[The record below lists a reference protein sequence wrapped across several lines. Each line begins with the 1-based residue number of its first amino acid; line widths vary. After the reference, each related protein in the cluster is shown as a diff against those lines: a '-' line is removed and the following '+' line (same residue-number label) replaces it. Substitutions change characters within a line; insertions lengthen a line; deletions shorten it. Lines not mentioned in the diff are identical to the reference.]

1 MNEVLTQD
9 EINSLIKG
17 LSETEIEQGL
27 IDVEDRSKSIRKF
40 DLSNQERIVRGR
52 MPTIELIHDRFAR
65 QYRSTLSKF
74 LGRTCFSNVVG
85 IELVKFGA
93 FMKKLPLPSSIHI
106 FRMPPLP
113 GYAFMIASAQLI
125 FGAVEILFGGNN
137 SGRVKVEGREY
148 TAIEN
153 RLVGKL
159 VMLALDNLR
168 DAWAPV
174 QPVDFIYVRSE
185 FNPLAIAIVPPTE
198 VLIVINIEIEL
209 EQEATSLQIC
219 IPYSTID
226 PLKQKLTTSFQS
238 TRLEVDDSIKHRII
252 SVLLEAPVE
261 ISVQVGHGKIKVRE
275 LLNLNIGDVIQL
287 KNPPNEES
295 IIIIEDKPKFFGISG
310 QYRGFRAVKLTRQI
324 PAEDL
329 ITIKNDLGD

>member
-1 MNEVLTQD
+1 MNDVLTQD

-17 LSETEIEQGL
+17 LSETDIEEGL
-27 IDVEDRSKSIRKF
+27 IEVDNQRKNIRKY

-74 LGRTCFSNVVG
+74 LGRTCFANVVG

-113 GYAFMIASAQLI
+113 GYAFLIASAQLI
-125 FGAVEILFGGNN
+125 FGVVEVLFGGNS
-137 SGRVKVEGREY
+137 SGKIKVEGREY

-198 VLIVINIEIEL
+198 ALIVVNVEIEL
-209 EQEATSLQIC
+209 EQEMASLQIC

-226 PLKQKLTTSFQS
+226 PLKHKLTTSFQS
-238 TRLEVDDSIKHRII
+238 TRLEVDDSLKERIKTII
-252 SVLLEAPVE
+252 LEAPAEVR
-261 ISVQVGHGKIKVRE
+261 VQVGYGRINLTKLLELKV
-275 LLNLNIGDVIQL
+275 GDVIQL
-287 KNPPNEES
+287 KNAPNDEAVVF
-295 IIIIEDKPKFFGISG
+295 IEDKPKFYAISG
-310 QYRGFRAVKLTRQI
+310 QYRGFKAAKITRQI
-324 PAEDL
+324 PEHDL
-329 ITIKNDLGD
+329 VKLRNDLEV

>member
-1 MNEVLTQD
+1 MEDVLTQD

-17 LSETEIEQGL
+17 LSETDIEEGAIEL
-27 IDVEDRSKSIRKF
+27 EGKAKNVRRY

-65 QYRSTLSKF
+65 QYRTTLSKF
-74 LGRTCFSNVVG
+74 LSRTCFANVAG

-106 FRMPPLP
+106 YRMPPLP
-113 GYAFMIASAQLI
+113 GYAFLIVSAPLV
-125 FGAVEILFGGNN
+125 FGSVEILFGGNG

-159 VMLALDNLR
+159 VMLALDNLK
-168 DAWAPV
+168 DAWAPIH
-174 QPVDFIYVRSE
+174 PVDFIYVRSE

-209 EQEATSLQIC
+209 EQDTTSLQIC

-226 PLKQKLTTSFQS
+226 PLKHKLTTSFQS
-238 TRLEVDDSIKHRII
+238 TRLDVDDSIRDRIS
-252 SVLLEAPVE
+252 SVLLEAPAEVR
-261 ISVQVGHGKIKVRE
+261 IQVGHGKIMLSR
-275 LLNLNIGDVIQL
+275 LLNLDIGDVVQL
-287 KNPPNEES
+287 KNSPGDES
-295 IIIIEDKPKFFGISG
+295 IVYIEDRPKFFGVTG
-310 QYRGFRAVKLTRQI
+310 TYRGYKAVRITRPIPPDQIVKL
-324 PAEDL
+324 E
-329 ITIKNDLGD
+329 NDLEV